1 MNNEKE
7 VLNFE
12 RDIEATPV
20 HWLWYPYIPLG
31 KITIM
36 QGNSGE
42 GKTMLAL
49 NIAAALSHGEGL
61 PGDTALREPIDIIY
75 NTAEDG
81 LSDTIKPRLLAASAD
96 CNRIHT
102 INERVNTIT
111 MTDDRIELNVMDIG
125 AKLLILDPIQA
136 YLGSNVDMNKANEVR
151 PIFARLGRI
160 AEDNNC
166 AIVLIGHKGKNQTYS
181 DINALL
187 GSMDQVAAAR
197 SVLTVMQHPK
207 DKSQS
212 IIAHTKSSLA
222 PKGRSL
228 AFHINGEG
236 KIEWGDFVEI
246 ETAQN
251 STSKLDEAKDFLR
264 EFLSEGEKPQTAV
277 MNAADSLDIAKRTL
291 DKAKAELGIKSFKK
305 QNQWLWKI
313 KDCKNVKI
321 S

>member
-7 VLNFE
+7 MLNFE
-12 RDIEATPV
+12 RDIEVTPV
-20 HWLWYPYIPLG
+20 QWLWYPYIPLG

-61 PGDTALREPIDIIY
+61 PGDTAPREPIDIIY

-81 LSDTIKPRLLAASAD
+81 LSDTIKPRLLAAGAD

-246 ETAQN
+246 ETAQE
-251 STSKLDEAKDFLR
+251 SISKLDEAKDFLH
-264 EFLSEGEKPQTAV
+264 EFLFEGAKPQTAV
-277 MNAADSLDIAKRTL
+277 MNAADALGIAKRTL

-313 KDCKNVKI
+313 EDCKNVKI

>member
-1 MNNEKE
+1 MEINLEKE
-7 VLNFE
+7 MLNFE
-12 RDIEATPV
+12 RDIEVTPV
-20 HWLWYPYIPLG
+20 RWLWYPYIPLG

-61 PGDTALREPIDIIY
+61 PGDTAPREPIDIIY

-81 LSDTIKPRLLAASAD
+81 LSDTIKPRLLAAGAD
-96 CNRIHT
+96 CSRIHT

-111 MTDDRIELNVMDIG
+111 MTDDRVELNVTNVG

-151 PIFARLGRI
+151 PVFARLGRI
-160 AEDNNC
+160 AEDNGC
-166 AIVLIGHKGKNQTYS
+166 AIVLIGHKGKNQAYS

-207 DKSQS
+207 TDRSRSSHTPKVPSRQRVGRWLSVSTARARSSGAISWILRPRRTASQS
-212 IIAHTKSSLA
+212 
-222 PKGRSL
+222 
-228 AFHINGEG
+228 
-236 KIEWGDFVEI
+236 W
-246 ETAQN
+246 
-251 STSKLDEAKDFLR
+251 
-264 EFLSEGEKPQTAV
+264 
-277 MNAADSLDIAKRTL
+277 
-291 DKAKAELGIKSFKK
+291 KK
-305 QNQWLWKI
+305 QR
-313 KDCKNVKI
+313 I
-321 S
+321 SCVNFYPMEQSRRPP